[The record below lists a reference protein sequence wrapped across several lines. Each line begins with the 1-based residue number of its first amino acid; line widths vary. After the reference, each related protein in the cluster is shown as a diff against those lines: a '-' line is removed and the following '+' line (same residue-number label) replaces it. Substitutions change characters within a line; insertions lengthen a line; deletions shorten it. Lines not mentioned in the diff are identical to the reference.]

1 MSGTSS
7 AISSALGALHVYS
20 RRVDQAAARIAT
32 AGLDLESP
40 DSANPSAGPAAA
52 TASAPA
58 ADLADLST
66 AMTSMMIAQ
75 RAFSAQL
82 RVLRTAD
89 EMLQD
94 TVNTVR

>member
-1 MSGTSS
+1 MSVSSS
-7 AISSALGALHVYS
+7 AMSSALGALQLYS

-32 AGLDLESP
+32 AGLDVV
-40 DSANPSAGPAAA
+40 PSDPTDPTAPTPTTTAA
-52 TASAPA
+52 PVG
-58 ADLADLST
+58 DLADLST

-75 RAFSAQL
+75 RAFTAQL